1 MNELFSYEFTVSQ
14 KHEGRYFWARVF
26 LLAAYVL
33 YVIIVLLIGAMTRIV
48 APMLA
53 FIPLS
58 VWMLVFITWRY
69 VNVDYEYSIVS
80 GVLTFTKIYGN
91 RSRKKITEIRLK
103 DASAIA
109 PLGDRL
115 QKSRL
120 EAWGA
125 ERVWSAM
132 SSSSA
137 KDAYFII
144 YVNDKN
150 EKCAFLFEA
159 TEKALKICKYYN
171 QSTVVTNVS
180 R

>member
-1 MNELFSYEFTVSQ
+1 MNEFTTYEFTVSQ
-14 KHEGRYFWARVF
+14 KHEGRYFWARI
-26 LLAAYVL
+26 LLFAAYVL
-33 YVIIVLLIGAMTRIV
+33 YVIVVVIIGALTRIV

-53 FIPLS
+53 LIPVS
-58 VWMLVFITWRY
+58 VWMLVFFTWRY
-69 VNVDYEYSIVS
+69 VNVDYEYSITS

-103 DASAIA
+103 DAQAIA

-125 ERVWSAM
+125 EQVWSAL

-137 KDAYFII
+137 MDAYFITYI
-144 YVNDKN
+144 NDKK

-171 QSTVVTNVS
+171 PPTVVTPVS